1 MSNWFDGRAQIWGDI
16 EPAHDKFYSL
26 QQQRTV
32 SIASPVGQA
41 QFYLGGVFP
50 WPGRPEE
57 TLLLC
62 RFANTIDISC
72 GEPELRQLKRLRRHL
87 DTSRFEKKHGHANPL
102 VAREVE
108 REILQ
113 RLSPDYAVGYDLT
126 PAMRLLAEQERDG
139 PMFTQPE
146 RNLLLRVAFDTG
158 DNGWVEDIAQQFREK
173 TCSRSRLV
181 DICRRLEQVELSW
194 LDMDTMHGLSYLSTK
209 HPGFSMDLQGCEDPM
224 KHYPPFARYPS
235 VHVPPWG
242 AVLQNGTMLFQ
253 TQEAWWR
260 SGIRKVDQTFTAPH
274 FYKRDGMRYQIA
286 DQEHRMLFQQQ
297 RDHPELEPEP
307 GMTMGGMAL

>member
-158 DNGWVEDIAQQFREK
+158 DNGWVEEIGRASCRE
-173 TCSRSRLV
+173 RV
-181 DICRRLEQVELSW
+181 
-194 LDMDTMHGLSYLSTK
+194 
-209 HPGFSMDLQGCEDPM
+209 
-224 KHYPPFARYPS
+224 
-235 VHVPPWG
+235 
-242 AVLQNGTMLFQ
+242 
-253 TQEAWWR
+253 
-260 SGIRKVDQTFTAPH
+260 
-274 FYKRDGMRYQIA
+274 
-286 DQEHRMLFQQQ
+286 
-297 RDHPELEPEP
+297 
-307 GMTMGGMAL
+307 